1 MRVPVFE
8 IPQGDQ
14 RYADIDFNPAADRLG
29 TSASSATWTVEE
41 GSTVTISGTPSIASN
56 VAQGLLAA
64 DANRTGCSLIKIKA
78 TMADTQTVTEY
89 IKINVIDPT
98 C

>member
-1 MRVPVFE
+1 MRVSTFE
-8 IPQGDQ
+8 IPQGDL
-14 RYADIDFNPAADRLG
+14 RYASIDFSPAADRLG

-41 GSTVTISGTPSIASN
+41 GNTVTISGTPSITSN
-56 VAQGLLAA
+56 VAQGLLSA

>member
-1 MRVPVFE
+1 MRIPTFE

-14 RYADIDFNPAADRLG
+14 RYADVDFSNAAGKLG
-29 TSASSATWTVEE
+29 TTASSAAWSVEE
-41 GSTVTISGTPSIASN
+41 GNSVTISGTPTLASN
-56 VAQGLLAA
+56 VAQGLLVASGTV
-64 DANRTGCSLIKIKA
+64 TGCSLIKIKA

>member
-1 MRVPVFE
+1 MRVTIFE
-8 IPQGDQ
+8 MPQGER
-14 RYADIDFNPAADRLG
+14 RYASHNATSSADRLG
-29 TSASSATWTVEE
+29 TSASSSVWSVEE
-41 GSTVTISGTPSIASN
+41 GSTVAISGTPSLSGNIAQ
-56 VAQGLLAA
+56 ALLLS
-64 DANRTGCSLIKIKA
+64 DSNRTGCTLIKNVI